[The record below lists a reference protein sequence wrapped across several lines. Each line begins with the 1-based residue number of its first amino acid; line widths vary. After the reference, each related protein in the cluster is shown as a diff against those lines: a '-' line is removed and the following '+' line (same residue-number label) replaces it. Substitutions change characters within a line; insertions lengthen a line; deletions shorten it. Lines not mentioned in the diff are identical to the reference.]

1 MAALLKR
8 TVTKVGSI
16 DIQSNQKMID
26 NLSLGD
32 RDILF
37 LGVIKATY
45 GRNKEFQATCSK
57 CSKDNDVM
65 MDLDEEFPIQEP
77 NIDLHNPLVVKLRNG
92 KSIKLRVPTISDTSY
107 VSKKAQNISVQN
119 TLMLSKCAVWTDGEQ
134 PADAEAW
141 AKSLNVADRNKMVKA
156 LLDVKAGPSIEAVNV
171 PCAHC
176 GEELTIA
183 IDWISLLFS

>member
-1 MAALLKR
+1 
-8 TVTKVGSI
+8 
-16 DIQSNQKMID
+16 
-26 NLSLGD
+26 
-32 RDILF
+32 
-37 LGVIKATY
+37 
-45 GRNKEFQATCSK
+45 
-57 CSKDNDVM
+57 
-65 MDLDEEFPIQEP
+65 
-77 NIDLHNPLVVKLRNG
+77 
-92 KSIKLRVPTISDTSY
+92 
-107 VSKKAQNISVQN
+107 
-119 TLMLSKCAVWTDGEQ
+119 MLSRCAVWTDGEQ